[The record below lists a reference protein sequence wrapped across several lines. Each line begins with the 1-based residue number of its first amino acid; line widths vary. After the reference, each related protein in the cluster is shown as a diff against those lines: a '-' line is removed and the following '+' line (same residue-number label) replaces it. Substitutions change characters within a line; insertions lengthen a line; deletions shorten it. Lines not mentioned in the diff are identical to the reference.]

1 MKAQTA
7 FNWALGSFCAILIA
21 AACNLDGPDA
31 ITHEIDKARDME
43 AAAMAQA
50 EQKRFERA
58 AAEICGNGGW
68 ALQAD
73 NSVRCVTRKPLY
85 LARAK

>member
-7 FNWALGSFCAILIA
+7 INWALGSFCAILIA

-31 ITHEIDKARDME
+31 ITHEIDKARDLE

-58 AAEICGNGGW
+58 AAEICGN
-68 ALQAD
+68 AD
-73 NSVRCVTRKPLY
+73 YTVSDQTIRCHQRKPLR
-85 LARAK
+85 LAKK